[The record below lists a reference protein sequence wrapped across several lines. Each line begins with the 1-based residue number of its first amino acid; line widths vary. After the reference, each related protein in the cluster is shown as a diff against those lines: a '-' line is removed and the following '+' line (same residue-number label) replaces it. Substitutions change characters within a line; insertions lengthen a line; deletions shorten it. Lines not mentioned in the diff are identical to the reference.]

1 MKKPIFLILIP
12 VLLALPCSAF
22 SFDGP
27 LQVRNQFPI
36 FLPIN
41 QPFLEQASTQTSF
54 SLSLSHSSVFV
65 VKESAQWTSNLD
77 IELTELNIR
86 FKKDLPGLFELGLD
100 VPIERATAGFMD
112 RPLAWYHR
120 AFGFGDY
127 GRSTRPRNSF
137 LYDIRKNGQPV
148 IEGENDR
155 TGFGDVRL
163 TFKRKLIECGPIVS
177 ILADLEPPTGNP
189 RIGYGSGSL
198 DAGLALLLDYDL
210 SPEARLYANAGAI
223 VPGHLKAHQTI
234 ELRNFYYAGTGI
246 EYLYSPDLG
255 LIAQL
260 LVQTSP
266 FPQTGISQIDTAG
279 ILLVLGGRYYVGKRS
294 FELSLTEDP
303 NTSGAPDF
311 IVNLSYRQRF

>member
-1 MKKPIFLILIP
+1 MKKHLLFILI
-12 VLLALPCSAF
+12 VLFLLPCHAF
-22 SFDGP
+22 SFEGP
-27 LQVRNQFPI
+27 FQVKNQFPI
-36 FLPIN
+36 FLPVN
-41 QPFLEQASTQTSF
+41 QPFLEQASTESSL

-65 VKESAQWTSNLD
+65 VQNSAQWTANLD

-100 VPIERATAGFMD
+100 VPVARATAGFLD

-127 GRSTRPRNSF
+127 GRSKRPRNGF
-137 LYDIRKNGQPV
+137 LYDIRRNGEPV

-163 TFKRKLIECGPIVS
+163 ALKRKLIESGPVVS
-177 ILADLEPPTGNP
+177 LLADLELPTGNA
-189 RIGYGSGSL
+189 RIGYGNGSL
-198 DAGLALLLDYDL
+198 DAGMALLLDYDL
-210 SPEARLYANAGAI
+210 SAEARMYANAGAV
-223 VPGHLKAHQTI
+223 VPGHLKALQTI
-234 ELRNFYYAGTGI
+234 ELRNFYYAGAGV
-246 EYLYSPDLG
+246 EYLYFPDLG
-255 LIAQL
+255 LIGQV

-266 FPQTGISQIDTAG
+266 FPHTGISQIDTPG
-279 ILLVLGGRYYVGKRS
+279 ILLVLGGRYYTGLGS

-311 IVNLSYRQRF
+311 ILNATYKNHF